1 MVGEDVA
8 LVPSGLGDGCLNELD
23 LVVRFAL
30 IRVNVLVVASG
41 SLGPTNAE
49 CRAGTS

>member
-30 IRVNVLVVASG
+30 IRVNVLVVANAALRG
-41 SLGPTNAE
+41 SDT
-49 CRAGTS
+49 